1 MKTAVEWNN
10 VKKKFS
16 RNKEQGLSGSV
27 SPLVHKWVNIGPNQ
41 TVSVCNF
48 RKSRTKILKSSK
60 RTETDTHDQ
69 DSKGNKSLRSNTDR
83 QETAEQYLYNSA
95 QKIVLLYIF
104 FSVKYECTR
113 RAFSVD
119 MHGFKNF
126 TFFQKGSK
134 GCTSLT
140 GENLQRTKET
150 ENPWS
155 RKVNTG
161 MA

>member
-10 VKKKFS
+10 EKKKFS

-104 FSVKYECTR
+104 FQLSMNVQEG
-113 RAFSVD
+113 
-119 MHGFKNF
+119 H
-126 TFFQKGSK
+126 FQWTCMVSK
-134 GCTSLT
+134 ILLSF
-140 GENLQRTKET
+140 
-150 ENPWS
+150 
-155 RKVNTG
+155 RKVLKDVLH
-161 MA
+161 

>member
-104 FSVKYECTR
+104 FQLSMNVQEG
-113 RAFSVD
+113 
-119 MHGFKNF
+119 H
-126 TFFQKGSK
+126 FQWTCMVSK
-134 GCTSLT
+134 ILLSF
-140 GENLQRTKET
+140 
-150 ENPWS
+150 
-155 RKVNTG
+155 RKVLKDVLH
-161 MA
+161 